1 LTEISAAQVDR
12 EPANGDKQEIVVAAL
27 PFDSAEIEELVLR
40 FNAVMAKEGTDI
52 PDLGGNASDDE
63 VAETLQETRGDLS
76 RDEITQEIESMN
88 DEQKDA
94 LVALF
99 WIGRGDAEPEEW
111 DATKALA
118 RQQHEGLVS
127 RYLLGQP
134 EVGEFLTEGLEKMLD
149 DGNPRPGPCGRVS

>member
-1 LTEISAAQVDR
+1 M
-12 EPANGDKQEIVVAAL
+12 AAL
-27 PFDSAEIEELVLR
+27 PFDATEIEELVLR
-40 FNAVMAKEGTDI
+40 FNALMAKEATDI

-63 VAETLQETRGDLS
+63 VAATLQETEGDLS
-76 RDEITQEIESMN
+76 SDEITQEIETMN
-88 DEQKDA
+88 DEQQDA

-111 DATKALA
+111 EATKALA

-134 EVGEFLTEGLEKMLD
+134 EAGEFLTEGLEKMREYGLE
-149 DGNPRPGPCGRVS
+149 

>member
-1 LTEISAAQVDR
+1 M
-12 EPANGDKQEIVVAAL
+12 AAL
-27 PFDSAEIEELVLR
+27 PFDDARIEELVLR
-40 FNAVMAKEGTDI
+40 FNDVMAKEGTDI
-52 PDLGGNASDDE
+52 SDLGGNALDDE
-63 VAETLQETRGDLS
+63 VAVTLQETEGDLS

-99 WIGRGDAEPEEW
+99 WIGRGDREPAEWE
-111 DATKALA
+111 ATKALA

-134 EVGEFLTEGLEKMLD
+134 EVGEFLTEGLEKML
-149 DGNPRPGPCGRVS
+149 GIRR

>member
-1 LTEISAAQVDR
+1 M
-12 EPANGDKQEIVVAAL
+12 AAL
-27 PFDSAEIEELVLR
+27 PFDSARIEELVLR
-40 FNAVMAKEGTDI
+40 LNAVTAKEATDI

-63 VAETLQETRGDLS
+63 VAAMLQETEGDLS
-76 RDEITQEIESMN
+76 RDEITQEIYSMN

-99 WIGRGDAEPEEW
+99 WIGRGDAEPEQWEE
-111 DATKALA
+111 TKALA

-134 EVGEFLTEGLEKMLD
+134 EAGEFLTVGLEKMLEYGVD
-149 DGNPRPGPCGRVS
+149 

>member
-1 LTEISAAQVDR
+1 MAT
-12 EPANGDKQEIVVAAL
+12 L
-27 PFDSAEIEELVLR
+27 PFDDADIEELVLR
-40 FNAVMAKEGTDI
+40 FNAVMAKEGMDI
-52 PDLGGNASDDE
+52 DDPGDNATDDE
-63 VAETLQETRGDLS
+63 VAETLQETPGDLS

-111 DATKALA
+111 EATKALA
-118 RQQHEGLVS
+118 RQQHDGLVS

-134 EVGEFLTEGLEKMLD
+134 EVGEFLTEGLEKMLEYGVD
-149 DGNPRPGPCGRVS
+149 

>member
-1 LTEISAAQVDR
+1 MNAALVGMLVPKPD
-12 EPANGDKQEIVVAAL
+12 EQEMLMAAL
-27 PFDSAEIEELVLR
+27 PFDSNKIEALVLR

-52 PDLGGNASDDE
+52 PDLGGNATDDE
-63 VAETLQETRGDLS
+63 VAETLQETPGDLS

-99 WIGRGDAEPEEW
+99 WIGRGDADPDEWEE
-111 DATKALA
+111 TKALA

-134 EVGEFLTEGLEKMLD
+134 EVGEFLTEGLEKMLEYGVD
-149 DGNPRPGPCGRVS
+149 

>member
-1 LTEISAAQVDR
+1 MV
-12 EPANGDKQEIVVAAL
+12 AL

-52 PDLGGNASDDE
+52 PNLGGNASDDE
-63 VAETLQETRGDLS
+63 VAETLQETDDDLS

-88 DEQKDA
+88 DEQKDG

-99 WIGRGDAEPEEW
+99 WIGRGDAEPEQWEE
-111 DATKALA
+111 TMALA

-127 RYLLGQP
+127 HYLLGQP
-134 EVGEFLTEGLEKMLD
+134 EVGEFLTEGLEKMLEYGAD
-149 DGNPRPGPCGRVS
+149 

>member
-1 LTEISAAQVDR
+1 M
-12 EPANGDKQEIVVAAL
+12 AAL
-27 PFDSAEIEELVLR
+27 PFDSARIEELVLR
-40 FNAVMAKEGTDI
+40 LNAVAAKEGSVI

-63 VAETLQETRGDLS
+63 VAETLQETEGDLS

-88 DEQKDA
+88 DEQKDG

-111 DATKALA
+111 EHTKALA

-134 EVGEFLTEGLEKMLD
+134 EAGEFLTEGLEKMLD
-149 DGNPRPGPCGRVS
+149 YGVE